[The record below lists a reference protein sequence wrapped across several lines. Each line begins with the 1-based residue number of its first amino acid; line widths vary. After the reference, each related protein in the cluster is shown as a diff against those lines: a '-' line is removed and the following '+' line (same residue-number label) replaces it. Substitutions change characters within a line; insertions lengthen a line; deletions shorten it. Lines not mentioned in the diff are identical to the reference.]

1 MVFLVAF
8 EFNVGGRENV
18 QSRWASLQYGDTVRF
33 FEIAFF
39 LDSVVWGKSR
49 MQK

>member
-33 FEIAFF
+33 FEIAFLF
-39 LDSVVWGKSR
+39 G
-49 MQK
+49 